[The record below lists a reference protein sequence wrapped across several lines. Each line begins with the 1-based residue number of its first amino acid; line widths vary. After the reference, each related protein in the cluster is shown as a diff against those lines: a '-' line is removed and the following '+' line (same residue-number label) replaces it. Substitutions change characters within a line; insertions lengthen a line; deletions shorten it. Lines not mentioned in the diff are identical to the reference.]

1 MPKKVDDTIENEESS
16 KPTRKPTT
24 KKRTSSLKEEK
35 INDKPAKIEK
45 SDKSS
50 KKSTTAT
57 NRTRKSKS
65 TSKKANE
72 EKAVEEVVSKKRT
85 TKNTKTSQGVKNN
98 KSAGKTTKIQKK
110 ETKKIEKSE
119 QIKRSKKKDEKIK
132 QIIKEQI
139 ENIDKIG
146 QIPEIKE
153 EPKKAKEK
161 SKKPFDKE
169 KISAEIENA
178 IKMPKKE
185 KKNIHKTVLDNI
197 GIAILVLAYFACI
210 YFGFKNVAS
219 KTFIE
224 DMKIFSMATV
234 IIAIIMFEYSYNKE
248 NGKTAL
254 IGVEILVIAILTLVI
269 TYINILYQE
278 KIPIMIISIIGAGA
292 IYYLIKIIVAYVKEK
307 EKWKDGISDIKQ
319 IIKEDSK

>member
-45 SDKSS
+45 SEKS
-50 KKSTTAT
+50 
-57 NRTRKSKS
+57 
-65 TSKKANE
+65 SKKANE

-98 KSAGKTTKIQKK
+98 KSAGKTTKTQKK

-139 ENIDKIG
+139 ENIDKIE

-307 EKWKDGISDIKQ
+307 KKWKDGISDIKQ